1 MVFLSKQ
8 RKRYFLTA
16 AIIGIAACSH
26 AATFVDHYS
35 PRNSERP
42 RRRDTYFIIL
52 HTTEG
57 SAKGSLRKVWA
68 NGECHYFVDTNGKI
82 YRVVSRDRVAFHC
95 GRSMWAGR
103 TSIDD
108 YSIGIEVV
116 GYYNKSITA
125 AQYSALREL
134 VSALQKIY
142 KIPDEK
148 VLTHSMV
155 AYGAPNRWH
164 PKSHRGRKRCAMQF
178 ARDPVRAKIDLTRK
192 PSYDPDV
199 KAGRLVNA
207 DPYLAKV
214 LYSREKVTYTPT
226 AGSGGSEN
234 VIAKGRSAWDIARDQ
249 YNSTNTTY
257 IFPDGTTKK
266 GNEIRDWKS
275 MPAGTKVQ
283 LCPTCPETAEGVQ
296 EIGKNAFARD
306 IAGDEYN
313 AKTTYYFF
321 TDGSYKTGDK
331 LTAAEFNNMPAGT
344 KVLVGYTYG
353 GRVTA
358 NKSAF
363 DICGKRWNFPTTF
376 YLLKDGT
383 LRAGSTINERQIPS
397 NAHLFFQL

>member
-1 MVFLSKQ
+1 
-8 RKRYFLTA
+8 
-16 AIIGIAACSH
+16 
-26 AATFVDHYS
+26 
-35 PRNSERP
+35 
-42 RRRDTYFIIL
+42 
-52 HTTEG
+52 
-57 SAKGSLRKVWA
+57 
-68 NGECHYFVDTNGKI
+68 
-82 YRVVSRDRVAFHC
+82 
-95 GRSMWAGR
+95 MWAGR

-142 KIPDEK
+142 KVPDEK

-164 PKSHRGRKRCAMQF
+164 PRSHRGRKRCAMQF
-178 ARDPVRAKIDLTRK
+178 ARDTVRAKIGLTKK
-192 PSYDPDV
+192 PAYDPDV
-199 KAGRLVNA
+199 KAGRLISA

-214 LYSREKVTYTPT
+214 LYSREKVTYSSTGGT
-226 AGSGGSEN
+226 GSGSAN
-234 VIAKGRSAWDIARDQ
+234 VIAKGRSAWDIARDK
-249 YNSTNTTY
+249 YNSRDTTY
-257 IFPDGTTKK
+257 VFPNGTSKK

-275 MPAGTKVQ
+275 MPAGTKVIVEG
-283 LCPTCPETAEGVQ
+283 TCDNASEGVQ

-313 AKTTYYFF
+313 NKTTYYFY
-321 TDGSYKTGDK
+321 TNGSFKTGDK
-331 LTAAEFNNMPAGT
+331 LTAADFNKMPAGT

-353 GRVTA
+353 GKVTA
-358 NKSAF
+358 KKSAF
-363 DICGKRWNFPTTF
+363 DICGKRWNFPTTY

-383 LRAGSTINERQIPS
+383 LKAGSDINERAIPS